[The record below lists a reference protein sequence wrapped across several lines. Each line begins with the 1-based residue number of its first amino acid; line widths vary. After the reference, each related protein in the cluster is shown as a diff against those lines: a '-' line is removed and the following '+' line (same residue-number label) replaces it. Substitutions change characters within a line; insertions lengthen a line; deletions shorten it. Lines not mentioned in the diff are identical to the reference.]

1 MGSHNQLVHQIPRR
15 ADYEVITKDIGSCA
29 PQFIRVTTNNL
40 PQSKDEL
47 VRSSEDVTA
56 DSAGCSF

>member
-1 MGSHNQLVHQIPRR
+1 MGSHGQLVHQIPRR
-15 ADYEVITKDIGSCA
+15 ADYEVVTKDVGSCA

-47 VRSSEDVTA
+47 VCGLL
-56 DSAGCSF
+56 GCNRCFCSVP